1 VVSPIMSE
9 RITETTHLPESEASE
24 ALEKEVTTYRILNHL
39 FQVDNEY
46 IRAGDI
52 EGAVSFGKAP
62 KCVVIRHFNCRCAGF
77 GGEAES
83 TVTFTMWLCFGLFG
97 PRVKARQIVLLL
109 STK

>member
-1 VVSPIMSE
+1 MSE
-9 RITETTHLPESEASE
+9 RITEITHLPESEASE

-77 GGEAES
+77 GWGGGINGHVYYVA
-83 TVTFTMWLCFGLFG
+83 VF
-97 PRVKARQIVLLL
+97 RVVRTPSQGR
-109 STK
+109 